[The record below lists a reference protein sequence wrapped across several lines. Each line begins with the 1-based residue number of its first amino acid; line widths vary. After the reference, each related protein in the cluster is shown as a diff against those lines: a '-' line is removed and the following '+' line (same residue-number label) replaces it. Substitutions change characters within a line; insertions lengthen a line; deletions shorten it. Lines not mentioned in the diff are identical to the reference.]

1 MHAAQ
6 VGDVYL
12 EFLEA
17 SHAMLC
23 YKALPDMGREVIHS
37 PLYIFPLCFF
47 FYRKYT
53 GVRDNDSTAHG

>member
-1 MHAAQ
+1 MVLHAWAAGARPTTFQFSMHAAQ

-23 YKALPDMGREVIHS
+23 YKALPAMGRKVIYS
-37 PLYIFPLCFF
+37 PLYIFPW
-47 FYRKYT
+47 
-53 GVRDNDSTAHG
+53 